1 MTKASSSPET
11 PDIADAV
18 FQTDSVGGALGGNV
32 LAIIWQLIA
41 KYRARMWLAIL
52 FGTLSALTTILPA
65 VGAGFMVGAL
75 LDGDRVTAALWAGS
89 MIVGAALMI
98 VLFTISTSISH
109 LIAAD
114 VQADQRQI
122 IGDKLKRVPLG
133 FFTRVSAMDL
143 RRVLIDDVEKLEDG
157 VAHLIPEITAAY
169 VGPVALLVIMA
180 AVDWR
185 MALAA
190 LVPTVLGFIFMMIVM
205 RDGVEVTNRY
215 NKLQANI
222 ATTMGEVVKV
232 IPVVKTYDNSG
243 SALIRA
249 HRAIADFQ
257 DLITDWIDRAVV
269 PANWFFLF
277 ATSNLLVLT
286 PLSIYLLDIGGTD
299 LPTVTFFHLAAMS
312 LALLIAGLFGISNRT
327 RQQEGVIARWQSLMA
342 YPEQEVATTGDGPDG
357 SDIVFSNVSFR
368 YDRALV
374 LDDVSFNV
382 KAGSSLALVGPSG
395 SGKTTI
401 GRLLARFWDVG
412 DGKITIG
419 GRDIRA
425 IPPHRLAE
433 SLSFVFQD
441 IFLFSRSVRDNILIG
456 RPDATEEELLQ
467 AARAARVD
475 EFVSR
480 LPKGY
485 DTVVDGSLS
494 LSVGQKQRISIARAL
509 LRNAPILVLDEATAY
524 NDPEN
529 ERELQGAIAALTAGK
544 TLIVIAHRLSTI
556 RHCDNIIFLDRGRI
570 REEGTHAQLLALDGG
585 YAAQWRTHMAAREFS
600 LRNRQAGGDAS

>member
-1 MTKASSSPET
+1 M
-11 PDIADAV
+11 
-18 FQTDSVGGALGGNV
+18 FQTESVGGALGGNV

-41 KYRARMWLAIL
+41 RYRARMWLAIL

-133 FFTRVSAMDL
+133 FFTRFSAMDL

-215 NKLQANI
+215 HKLQANI

-249 HRAIADFQ
+249 HQAIADFQ

-286 PLSIYLLDIGGTD
+286 PLSIYLLDIDGTD

-374 LDDVSFNV
+374 LDDVSFDV
-382 KAGSSLALVGPSG
+382 KAGTSLALVGPSG

-556 RHCDNIIFLDRGRI
+556 RHCDNIIFLDSGRI